1 MSVFNTKKK
10 LKQATA
16 SISVNDITST
26 IAKTS
31 TDSDTKY
38 VNITGDSMQ
47 GILKIPNQ
55 SIYSIL

>member
-31 TDSDTKY
+31 TDSDVKY
-38 VNITGDSMQ
+38 VNITGDSMT
-47 GILKIPNQ
+47 GVLKINPYIQ
-55 SIYSIL
+55 FS